1 MRKIVAAINMT
12 VDGFCD
18 HTAINPDEEIH
29 YHYSELLRNA
39 GIILYGRITYQLM
52 EYWPPLVKNPSGN
65 KSMDEFAIVIDQIQ
79 KIVFSNTLKDL
90 EWKSAKLATK
100 NFADEILDLKQEKG
114 KDVLIGSRSLI
125 VEALNLGLVDEFQ
138 LCVHPVIAGKGLP
151 LFNSINDEIDLQL
164 LRTKTFNSGAI
175 LFYYKPVKK

>member
-18 HTAINPDEEIH
+18 HTAIIADEEIH

-39 GIILYGRITYQLM
+39 GVILYGRITYELM
-52 EYWPPLVKNPSGN
+52 EYWPPFVKNPSGN

-79 KIVFSNTLKDL
+79 KIVFSNTLKNL
-90 EWKSAKLATK
+90 EWESAKLATK
-100 NFADEILDLKQEKG
+100 NFADEISDLKQEEG

-151 LFNSINDEIDLQL
+151 LFNNISDRIDLQL
-164 LRTKTFNSGAI
+164 LQIKTFNFGAL

>member
-1 MRKIVAAINMT
+1 MT

-18 HTAINPDEEIH
+18 HTAIIPDEEIH

-52 EYWPPLVKNPSGN
+52 EYWPPFIKNPSGN
-65 KSMDEFAIVIDQIQ
+65 KSMDEFAVVIDQIQ
-79 KIVFSNTLKDL
+79 KIVFSNTLKNL

-100 NFADEILDLKQEKG
+100 NLADEISDLKQEKG

-138 LCVHPVIAGKGLP
+138 ICVHPVIAGKGLS
-151 LFNSINDEIDLQL
+151 LLNNISNKIDLQL
-164 LRTKTFNSGAI
+164 LQTKTFNSGAVI
-175 LFYYKPVKK
+175 FYYRPVKK

>member
-1 MRKIVAAINMT
+1 
-12 VDGFCD
+12 
-18 HTAINPDEEIH
+18 
-29 YHYSELLRNA
+29 
-39 GIILYGRITYQLM
+39 
-52 EYWPPLVKNPSGN
+52 
-65 KSMDEFAIVIDQIQ
+65 MDEFAIVIDQIQ
-79 KIVFSNTLKDL
+79 KIVFSNTLKKL

-100 NFADEILDLKQEKG
+100 NFADEISDLKQEEG

-151 LFNSINDEIDLQL
+151 LFNNISDRIDLQL
-164 LRTKTFNSGAI
+164 LQTKTFNFGAL